1 MSDPSE
7 IVGVVLAGGRSSR
20 FGSDK
25 SEAELA
31 GKTLAHRAAELLASA
46 TRRVLVADGGRGL
59 LVEYPSIPDGPG
71 EGPAAGILG
80 AARLSPG
87 ASILAL
93 ACDLPLVPE
102 SLLRALAR
110 SGEGDWIVPRWN
122 GRLEP
127 LCALYRPPA
136 LEALAGNVARE
147 IVAPHRLIAHPAL
160 RIRFLD
166 GQTLAAHG
174 APQEIFANIN
184 RPEDLERITR
194 LLESDLASR

>member
-1 MSDPSE
+1 MVSNGRQMSDPSE

-31 GKTLAHRAAELLASA
+31 GETLAHRAAERLASA

-59 LVEYPSIPDGPG
+59 LVEYPSISDGPG

-87 ASILAL
+87 ASILVL

-102 SLLRALAR
+102 SLLQALAQ
-110 SGEGDWIVPRWN
+110 SAAGDWIVPRWKD
-122 GRLEP
+122 RLEP
-127 LCALYRPPA
+127 LCALYAGGRWPA
-136 LEALAGNVARE
+136 TWRARSS
-147 IVAPHRLIAHPAL
+147 R
-160 RIRFLD
+160 R
-166 GQTLAAHG
+166 AA
-174 APQEIFANIN
+174 
-184 RPEDLERITR
+184 
-194 LLESDLASR
+194 